1 MVWVFFPLCHFLNSF
16 RSSVKGRLHPDFHVW
31 FVLSP
36 DLLATA
42 LQLSDSPEPCRSAL
56 FLLRGVTA
64 LQGLAG
70 SRFPALLPGGG
81 PRPLNELLSHWRN
94 SPMELLAP
102 KLRFLLI
109 VISLLSFWILTLR
122 LCFVFF
128 YINPQHGASV
138 VPLVQSGLWLCPEW
152 DSNREDSFQ
161 SFH

>member
-1 MVWVFFPLCHFLNSF
+1 MFFIFVTMVWVFFPLCHFLNSF

-42 LQLSDSPEPCRSAL
+42 LQLPDSPEPCRSAL
-56 FLLRGVTA
+56 FLRRGVIA

-70 SRFPALLPGGG
+70 SHFPALLP
-81 PRPLNELLSHWRN
+81 ELLSHWRN

-109 VISLLSFWILTLR
+109 VVSLLFLDLDPPIM
-122 LCFVFF
+122 LCFLLYKPTACCFRGPF
-128 YINPQHGASV
+128 GTEWTLV
-138 VPLVQSGLWLCPEW
+138 VS
-152 DSNREDSFQ
+152 
-161 SFH
+161 

>member
-16 RSSVKGRLHPDFHVW
+16 RSSVKGRLHLDFHVW

-56 FLLRGVTA
+56 FLLRGVIA

-70 SRFPALLPGGG
+70 SRFPALLP
-81 PRPLNELLSHWRN
+81 ELLSHWRN
-94 SPMELLAP
+94 SPMEKLLAP

-109 VISLLSFWILTLR
+109 VISLLFLDLGPLIM
-122 LCFVFF
+122 LCFLLYKPTACCFRGPF
-128 YINPQHGASV
+128 GTEWTLV
-138 VPLVQSGLWLCPEW
+138 VS
-152 DSNREDSFQ
+152 
-161 SFH
+161 